1 MEENIKSKRIL
12 SLLEIIENIKKDA
25 KYKEKDVIWLKERIR
40 VLETGLPLSKLLHER
55 RIIVRNYRRTQR
67 FSLNKYKKQ
76 IKTEQDIIDEG
87 NIYLAEFDE
96 YYKILDCEVDEY
108 YKKLSSLE
116 YFFLNIMNPNE
127 IHKQE

>member
-96 YYKILDCEVDEY
+96 YYKILDCEVGEY

-116 YFFLNIMNPNE
+116 
-127 IHKQE
+127 